1 MAASQGDT
9 FKVGFALSGAI
20 SAGAYTAGVLDYFFQ
35 ALNAWENARGEEGVP
50 EHRVDLQVIA
60 GASAGAITGALGVI
74 ALARGIRPQKLPD
87 VEKRNSYPITAGTQT
102 QDLRCVLPSLYET
115 WVTRPRLVDPAG
127 GIDFLSTEDLN
138 SGKDAPVVSAL
149 NAMLLDDIKRRAL
162 LPPDD
167 AAAPPQSQ
175 PPYPYIAANLHVY
188 ITVSN
193 LRGIPYTVSF
203 GNDTYGM
210 QTHGDRFHYDI
221 SGLGNGINAENCWL
235 HQDSSQALRIDT
247 LPSHGQEL
255 PPEWD
260 RYGTAALASSAFPV
274 GLAPRQ
280 LAASIKEYEKRSY
293 PIEHGEAALKP
304 NFPRGWLSTL
314 SSDGYVFLNVDG
326 GVVNNNPFDF
336 AQYALMGDYL
346 AERTSADDADR
357 AVLMVS
363 PFPEAPAFLPDGQPA
378 AELVSVLRALF
389 PALIDQ
395 ARFKTSELVPAMN
408 PDDHSRF
415 LIAPDRNIGGVE
427 QRYSIACG
435 LLGGFGGFL
444 DEKFRAHDF
453 QLGRRNCQKFL
464 RSTFGLAADH
474 AIVKGLKSPDR
485 YQLEGKPT
493 RYAIVPRLGDALP
506 EVPLPQWPQLSQTD
520 FDLLMQRIKGRLS
533 KLAPRFVQA
542 QTSSRFFRALGRIGL
557 SLGQG
562 RVLEYVRLAILS
574 DLVRRDQ
581 IEGWELPEISGQ
593 SVDDVRLVLAELAN
607 PAYSLRTRE
616 GIARA
621 THLPQASVLDILA
634 QLCRVGSG
642 KPYLVWQ
649 GTVSGQE
656 VFTLASRKPGWIRS
670 LPVIGGVANL
680 LEMPTIDS
688 DSLR

>member
-1 MAASQGDT
+1 MAESQGDT

-20 SAGAYTAGVLDYFFQ
+20 SAGAYTAGVIDYFFQ
-35 ALNAWENARGEEGVP
+35 ALNAWENVRGEDGVP
-50 EHRVDLQVIA
+50 EHRVDLQVIT
-60 GASAGAITGALGVI
+60 GASAGAITGALGVV
-74 ALARGIRPQKLPD
+74 AVARGIRPQKLTD
-87 VEKRNSYPITAGTQT
+87 EEKHNTYPIPAGTPT

-115 WVTRPRLVDPAG
+115 WVTRPRAVDPAG
-127 GIDFLSTEDLN
+127 GIDFLSTEDLD
-138 SGKDAPVVSAL
+138 SDKDIPVVSAL
-149 NAMLLDDIKRRAL
+149 NAMLLDDIKHQAL
-162 LPPDD
+162 LPPD
-167 AAAPPQSQ
+167 AAAVPQAQ

-203 GNDTYGM
+203 GNSTYGM
-210 QTHGDRFHYDI
+210 QTHGDRVHYDI
-221 SGLGNGINAENCWL
+221 GGLGTGINAENEWL
-235 HQDSSQALRIDT
+235 AKDSSQALQIDT
-247 LPSHGQEL
+247 LPTHGQAL

-280 LAASIKEYEKRSY
+280 LGVPIADYERRAY
-293 PIEHGEAALKP
+293 PIERGGATLKP
-304 NFPRGWLSTL
+304 NFPPAWRSTL
-314 SSDGYVFLNVDG
+314 GPDGHYVFLNVDG

-336 AQYALMGDYL
+336 AQYALMGDCR
-346 AERTSADDADR
+346 AEKTSADDADR

-363 PFPEAPAFLPDGQPA
+363 PFPEPPAFLPDGQPA
-378 AELVSVLRALF
+378 TELVAVLRALF

-395 ARFKTSELVPAMN
+395 ARFKTSELVPAMD

-415 LIAPDRNIGGVE
+415 LIAPDRNVDGVE
-427 QRYSIACG
+427 QRYTIACG

-464 RSTFGLAADH
+464 SSIFGLAADH
-474 AIVKGLKSPDR
+474 SIVEGLKDRDR
-485 YQLEGKPT
+485 YRLEGNSA

-506 EVPLPQWPQLSQTD
+506 EVPLPRWPRMFQTD
-520 FDLLMQRIKGRLS
+520 FDLLIQRAKGRLS
-533 KLAPRFVQA
+533 NLAPRFIQA

-557 SLGQG
+557 FLGQG
-562 RVLEYVRLAILS
+562 RVLEYVRLVILS

-581 IEGWELPEISGQ
+581 IEGWELPAISRQ

-607 PAYSLRTRE
+607 PAYSLRTQA
-616 GIARA
+616 GITRT
-621 THLPQASVLDILA
+621 THLPREVVLDILA
-634 QLCRVGSG
+634 QLRRVGSE
-642 KPYLVWQ
+642 KPFLVWQ

-670 LPVIGGVANL
+670 LPVIGEVGNL
-680 LEMPTIDS
+680 LESPTID
-688 DSLR
+688 

>member
-35 ALNAWENARGEEGVP
+35 ALNAWENVRGDEGVP
-50 EHRVDLQVIA
+50 EHRVDLQIIA
-60 GASAGAITGALGVI
+60 GASAGAITGALGVV
-74 ALARGIRPQKLPD
+74 ALARGIRPQKLTD
-87 VEKRNSYPITAGTQT
+87 VEKRNTYPIPAGAPT

-127 GIDFLSTEDLN
+127 GIDFLSTEDLDSDEN
-138 SGKDAPVVSAL
+138 APVVSAL

-162 LPPDD
+162 LPPD
-167 AAAPPQSQ
+167 AASLPQSQ

-188 ITVSN
+188 MTVSN
-193 LRGIPYTVSF
+193 LRGIPYTASF
-203 GNDTYGM
+203 GNSVYGM
-210 QTHGDRFHYDI
+210 QTHGDRVHYEI
-221 SGLGNGINAENCWL
+221 AGLGNGISAENEWL
-235 HQDSSQALRIDT
+235 AKDSSQALGIDT
-247 LPSHGQEL
+247 LPAHGQE
-255 PPEWD
+255 PPANWN

-280 LAASIKEYEKRSY
+280 LAAPMAEYETRSY
-293 PIEHGEAALKP
+293 PIERGGATLKP
-304 NFPRGWLSTL
+304 NFPPAWRSTL
-314 SSDGYVFLNVDG
+314 GPRGFVFLNVDG

-336 AQYALMGDYL
+336 AQYALMGDCR
-346 AERTSADDADR
+346 AVKTSADDADR
-357 AVLMVS
+357 VVLMVS
-363 PFPEAPAFLPDGQPA
+363 PFPEPPAFLPDGQPA
-378 AELVSVLRALF
+378 MELVAVLRALF

-395 ARFKTSELVPAMN
+395 ARFKTSELVPAMD

-415 LIAPDRNIGGVE
+415 LIAPDRNVNGVE
-427 QRYSIACG
+427 QRYTIACG

-464 RSTFGLAADH
+464 SSIFGLAADH
-474 AIVKGLKSPDR
+474 AIVKGLKDPDR
-485 YQLEGKPT
+485 YQLEGNPA

-506 EVPLPQWPQLSQTD
+506 EVPLPRWPRMSQAD
-520 FDLLMQRIKGRLS
+520 FDLLIQRVKGRLS
-533 KLAPRFVQA
+533 KLTPRFVQA

-581 IEGWELPEISGQ
+581 IEGWELPAISRQ
-593 SVDDVRLVLAELAN
+593 SADDVRLVLAELAN
-607 PAYSLRTRE
+607 PAYSLRTQA
-616 GIARA
+616 GISRT
-621 THLPQASVLDILA
+621 THLLRESVLDILA
-634 QLCRVGSG
+634 QLRRVGSDR
-642 KPYLVWQ
+642 PFLVWQ

-670 LPVIGGVANL
+670 LPVVGQVGNL
-680 LEMPTIDS
+680 LETPTID
-688 DSLR
+688 

>member
-1 MAASQGDT
+1 MAVAQGDT
-9 FKVGFALSGAI
+9 FEIGFALSGAI

-35 ALNAWENARGEEGVP
+35 ALNAWEKARGGEGVP
-50 EHRVDLQVIA
+50 EHRVNLQVIA
-60 GASAGAITGALGVI
+60 GASAGAITGALGVV
-74 ALARGIRPQKLPD
+74 ALARGMRPQKLTD
-87 VEKRNSYPITAGTQT
+87 LEKRNTYLVAAGMPT

-138 SGKDAPVVSAL
+138 SGKGAPVVSAL
-149 NAMLLDDIKRRAL
+149 NARLLDDIKRHAL
-162 LPPDD
+162 LPTD

-188 ITVSN
+188 MTISN

-203 GNDTYGM
+203 GNSIYGM
-210 QTHGDRFHYDI
+210 QTHGDRVHYEI
-221 SGLGNGINAENCWL
+221 RGLGTGASAENDWL
-235 HQDSSQALRIDT
+235 GNDSSQALGIET
-247 LPSHGQEL
+247 LPAPGQQL
-255 PPEWD
+255 PADWD
-260 RYGTAALASSAFPV
+260 RYGTVALASSAFPV

-280 LAASIKEYEKRSY
+280 LAAPIADYGARSY
-293 PIEHGEAALKP
+293 PIEHGEAILKP
-304 NFPRGWLSTL
+304 NFPTAWLSTL
-314 SSDGYVFLNVDG
+314 GPDGYVFLNVDG

-336 AQYALMGDYL
+336 AQYALMGDRR
-346 AERTSADDADR
+346 AEKTGAADADR

-363 PFPEAPAFLPDGQPA
+363 PFPEPPTFLPDGQPA
-378 AELVSVLRALF
+378 PELVAVLRALF

-395 ARFKTSELVPAMN
+395 ARFKTSELVPAMD

-415 LIAPDRNIGGVE
+415 LIAPDRNIDGLE
-427 QRYSIACG
+427 QRYTIACG

-464 RSTFGLAADH
+464 SSTFGLAADH
-474 AIVKGLKSPDR
+474 AIVRGLKAPDR
-485 YQLEGKPT
+485 YQLVGSPAK
-493 RYAIVPRLGDALP
+493 YAIVPRLGDALP
-506 EVPLPQWPQLSQTD
+506 EVPLPRWPRMSQAD
-520 FDLLMQRIKGRLS
+520 FQLLMQRIKGRLS

-581 IEGWELPEISGQ
+581 IEGWELPAIAGQ
-593 SVDDVRLVLAELAN
+593 SGDDVRLVLAELAN
-607 PAYSLRTRE
+607 PAYSFRTPA

-621 THLPQASVLDILA
+621 THLPPSSVLDILT
-634 QLCRVGSG
+634 QLCRVGSE
-642 KPYLVWQ
+642 KPFLVWQ
-649 GTVSGQE
+649 GTVSGQQ
-656 VFTLASRKPGWIRS
+656 VFTLASRKPGWIQS
-670 LPVIGGVANL
+670 LPVVGAVGNL
-680 LEMPTIDS
+680 LETPTID
-688 DSLR
+688 

>member
-1 MAASQGDT
+1 MSASQGET
-9 FKVGFALSGAI
+9 FKIGFALSGAI

-35 ALNAWENARGEEGVP
+35 ALNAWEKARGEEGVP

-60 GASAGAITGALGVI
+60 GASAGAITGALGVV
-74 ALARGIRPQKLPD
+74 ALARGMRPQRLTD
-87 VEKRNSYPITAGTQT
+87 AEKRDTYPVSAGTPA

-127 GIDFLSTEDLN
+127 GIDFLSAEDLD
-138 SGKDAPVVSAL
+138 SGKNAPVVSVL

-162 LPPDD
+162 LPPD
-167 AAAPPQSQ
+167 AVAPPQSQ

-188 ITVSN
+188 MTISN
-193 LRGIPYTVSF
+193 LRGIPYTVAF
-203 GNDTYGM
+203 GNSVYGM
-210 QTHGDRFHYDI
+210 QTHGDRVHYDI
-221 SGLGNGINAENCWL
+221 RGLGTAVSAENEWL
-235 HQDSSQALRIDT
+235 SNDSSQALGIDT
-247 LPSHGQEL
+247 LPARGQAL
-255 PPEWD
+255 PADWD
-260 RYGTAALASSAFPV
+260 RYGTVALASSAFPV

-280 LAASIKEYEKRSY
+280 LAAPIADFAARSY
-293 PIEHGEAALKP
+293 PIEHGGAMLRP
-304 NFPRGWLSTL
+304 NFPPAWLSTL
-314 SSDGYVFLNVDG
+314 GPDGYVFLNVDG

-336 AQYALMGDYL
+336 AQYALMGDTL
-346 AERTSADDADR
+346 AQKTGASDADR

-363 PFPEAPAFLPDGQPA
+363 PFPEPPTFLPDGQPTP
-378 AELVSVLRALF
+378 ELVAVLRALF

-395 ARFKTSELVPAMN
+395 ARFKTSELVPAMD

-415 LIAPDRNIGGVE
+415 LIAPDRNIDGVE
-427 QRYSIACG
+427 QRYTIACG

-464 RSTFGLAADH
+464 SSTFGLADGH
-474 AIVKGLKSPDR
+474 AIVRGLKAPDR
-485 YQLEGKPT
+485 YQLEGSPA

-506 EVPLPQWPQLSQTD
+506 EVPLPRWPRMSQTD
-520 FDLLMQRIKGRLS
+520 LDLLMQRIKGRLS
-533 KLAPRFVQA
+533 RLAPRFVQA

-581 IEGWELPEISGQ
+581 IEGWGLPPISDQ
-593 SVDDVRLVLAELAN
+593 SSDDVRLVLAELAN
-607 PAYSLRTRE
+607 PAYSFRTPA

-621 THLPQASVLDILA
+621 THLPQSSVLDILA
-634 QLCRVGSG
+634 QLSRVGSEQ
-642 KPYLVWQ
+642 PFLVWQ
-649 GTVSGQE
+649 GTVSGQQ

-670 LPVIGGVANL
+670 FPVIGELGNM
-680 LEMPTIDS
+680 LETPTID
-688 DSLR
+688 